1 MNTDG
6 TYPTAEE
13 ALRVPRAERADKV
26 LVRYIKPGTYEW
38 VTDVDIDELNVN
50 GFEDE
55 YELVEIAP
63 GE

>member
-6 TYPTAEE
+6 TYPTIAE
-13 ALRVPRAERADKV
+13 ALRVPRAQREDKV

-38 VTDVDIDELNVN
+38 VTEFEVDELNVN

-55 YELVEIAP
+55 YELVEVAP